1 MSAGDLYVAHVGAG
15 LWEEIDYLPRA
26 QLAELVNYG
35 WDVYEGNVF
44 KEEKAPAA
52 QGRLV
57 FPVHVYGHDSGCSV
71 TGGFVY
77 RGTAVPEAR
86 GRYFFGDYC
95 SNAVW
100 SLRVQNGT
108 ATDVRR
114 EPFSVP
120 DLSTFGEERAASS
133 TRRLTQAAS
142 RSSCRRA
149 RPTRLGEARRT

>member
-1 MSAGDLYVAHVGAG
+1 VSAGDLYVADVGAG

-77 RGTAVPEAR
+77 RGTAVPVRAGEVLLRRLLQQRGLEPAGPERDGDRRAPRALQRPGSVDVRGGAR
-86 GRYFFGDYC
+86 GELY
-95 SNAVW
+95 
-100 SLRVQNGT
+100 
-108 ATDVRR
+108 
-114 EPFSVP
+114 
-120 DLSTFGEERAASS
+120 AASHAG
-133 TRRLTQAAS
+133 RI
-142 RSSCRRA
+142 
-149 RPTRLGEARRT
+149 